1 MLLSDG
7 GNAYGTAPHER
18 LELFEARLYQYPQ
31 CDCMRC
37 DFRYPGNFY
46 RIVHGGTGLE
56 GRIRSIADSETYC
69 LKIIQLL
76 LPVNGHGI
84 RPLEKL
90 IYAYN
95 EYVPCVNENW
105 TAYIGI
111 VGAVGFLF
119 LLVWL
124 LQEERTKARLQSA

>member
-1 MLLSDG
+1 
-7 GNAYGTAPHER
+7 
-18 LELFEARLYQYPQ
+18 
-31 CDCMRC
+31 MRC
-37 DFRYPGNFY
+37 DFHYPGNFY

-56 GRIRSIADSETYC
+56 GRIRSVADSETYC

-111 VGAVGFLF
+111 VGAVGFYSCWYGF
-119 LLVWL
+119 YKKK
-124 LQEERTKARLQSA
+124 ERKHAYKAPDSTCRPQYLRDSAGNNGWFRFYHIYDGH

>member
-1 MLLSDG
+1 MVEQDWK
-7 GNAYGTAPHER
+7 
-18 LELFEARLYQYPQ
+18 
-31 CDCMRC
+31 
-37 DFRYPGNFY
+37 
-46 RIVHGGTGLE
+46 

-105 TAYIGI
+105 TATSALSVRSDFYSCWY
-111 VGAVGFLF
+111 GF
-119 LLVWL
+119 

>member
-1 MLLSDG
+1 MVEQDWK
-7 GNAYGTAPHER
+7 
-18 LELFEARLYQYPQ
+18 
-31 CDCMRC
+31 
-37 DFRYPGNFY
+37 
-46 RIVHGGTGLE
+46 

-124 LQEERTKARLQSA
+124 FTRRKNESTLTKRPDSTCRPQYLRDSAGNNGWFRFYHIYDGH

>member
-7 GNAYGTAPHER
+7 GNAYGTASHKR

-37 DFRYPGNFY
+37 DFHYSGNFY

-111 VGAVGFLF
+111 VGAAGFLF

>member
-1 MLLSDG
+1 MAFLIASEGIGYWQIFACFFLMVAMLTALLRTKDWNYLKRGCISILSVIVCVVISII
-7 GNAYGTAPHER
+7 PEI
-18 LELFEARLYQYPQ
+18 
-31 CDCMRC
+31 
-37 DFRYPGNFY
+37 FY

-95 EYVPCVNENW
+95 EYVPCVNEN
-105 TAYIGI
+105 
-111 VGAVGFLF
+111 
-119 LLVWL
+119 
-124 LQEERTKARLQSA
+124 